1 MRRLVPGLAIVAT
14 VGALSACHSD
24 KVAPKV
30 GGSLADSADQVMY
43 GTRFNLTSQGVLRAE
58 LMGDTAFF
66 FDDNT
71 RIELSH
77 PTVTFFTTTGAK
89 NAVLTA
95 RHGQYRTQ
103 SGEMI
108 ARGDVV
114 VNSVD
119 GRRLTSP
126 ELKFDQNHNEISS
139 DSAFVLTEPDR
150 RLAGIGFRSDP
161 NLQNVRVLNAKSG
174 TAGAITIPNQ

>member
-1 MRRLVPGLAIVAT
+1 MRFAPIAMVAAACALLA
-14 VGALSACHSD
+14 ACHSD

-30 GGSLADSADQVMY
+30 GGSLADSADQVMF
-43 GTRFNLTSQGVLRAE
+43 GTRFNLTSDGVLRAE
-58 LMGDTAFF
+58 LAGDTAFF

-71 RIELSH
+71 RIELSR
-77 PTVTFFTTTGAK
+77 PDVTFFTTTGAK

-95 RHGQYRTQ
+95 KHGQYRTQ
-103 SGEMI
+103 SGTML

-126 ELKFDQNHNEISS
+126 ELKYDQNRNEISS
-139 DSAFVLTEPDR
+139 DSAFVLTGPDR

-161 NLQNVRVLNAKSG
+161 NLQNVRVLNTQSG
-174 TAGAITIPNQ
+174 TSGTLTIPNQ